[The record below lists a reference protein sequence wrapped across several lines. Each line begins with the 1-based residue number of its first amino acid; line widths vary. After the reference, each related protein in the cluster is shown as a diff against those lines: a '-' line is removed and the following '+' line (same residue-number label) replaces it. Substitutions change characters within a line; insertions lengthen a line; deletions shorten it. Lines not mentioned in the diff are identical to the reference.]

1 MAVGSGLV
9 GVVALAAASIKA
21 LPQNEFKRTWRHRII
36 FYSLACVGIPHAQ
49 TFPIRAEL
57 EQQERR

>member
-1 MAVGSGLV
+1 M

-21 LPQNEFKRTWRHRII
+21 LPQNEFKRTWCHCII
-36 FYSLACVGIPHAQ
+36 FYSLACVGIPHAR